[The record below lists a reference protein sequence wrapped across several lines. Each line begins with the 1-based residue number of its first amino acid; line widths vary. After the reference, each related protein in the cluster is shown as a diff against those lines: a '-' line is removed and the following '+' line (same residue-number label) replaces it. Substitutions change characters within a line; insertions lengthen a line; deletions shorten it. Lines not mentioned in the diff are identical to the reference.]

1 MQNDLDMNSYRILNL
16 PSATQN
22 SEPVTYGQWSANIQ
36 TVEFTGY
43 LNETLTATDGQTVFT
58 LVNAYTVGIGAIRAY
73 INGVYQAPSAYT
85 ETDANTITFS
95 EGLDAGDQA
104 AFVISSFDAAAA
116 TGANNITYTPAGV
129 GAVATN
135 VQTKLREFVSVK
147 DFGAQG
153 DNVTDDTA
161 AIQAAIDAI
170 EATEPAGAGVLFFP
184 KGNYRTSGPITIPS
198 HITLEGEGKTSTY
211 IRPLNS
217 ATFTT
222 AEGVIMTEGFTED
235 ADLWDYY
242 SAYPA
247 GLKMGVHLRN
257 LCIDGNRANV
267 ANAHGLM
274 IYGGQWVLENL
285 AVINCSGHGIW
296 TEAGSTGSSTSGDD
310 LHDFLNMHEAYAL
323 NIYIANADQHG
334 WLYRGPND
342 SHIDGVQIKTCGW
355 GAFIQETEATIST
368 GNLEIGSMH
377 AYACD
382 CAEPGGDDAMFVL
395 QNANVDFLYIDSS
408 YKNGLVCK
416 NAVFISKLY
425 GHANGMI
432 GTVGQGNYWT
442 AIADTG
448 SSMQVGILR
457 TSTLKN
463 VTTGTLGGH
472 LWVKDSTYCN
482 FGNVR
487 MFEAPSVTVANIGI
501 KIDSIGCHIGG
512 GVIQSFDQVGGVGLE
527 LNASGC
533 NINLDFSACNV
544 GVDYNNSGVGRNR
557 LDFNFISCTT
567 DLDIATTVADSDSIR
582 ITSDTGNTTD
592 LVSQNRVGRIQ
603 FPELSTTPTN
613 PSIGAEGNVYVKADK
628 LVIQFNDSGTIRYKY
643 LDLTGTGVTW
653 THTTTPP

>member
-43 LNETLTATDGQTVFT
+43 LNETFTATDGQTVFT
-58 LVNAYTVGIGAIRAY
+58 LANAYTVGIGAIRAY

-310 LHDFLNMHEAYAL
+310 LHDFLNMHEAYAN
-323 NIYIANADQHG
+323 NIYIVNADQHG

-342 SHIDGVQIKTCGW
+342 SQIDAVQIKTCGW
-355 GAFIQETEATIST
+355 GGFIQETEATIST
-368 GNLEIGSMH
+368 GNLEIGSLH
-377 AYACD
+377 AYACL
-382 CAEPGGDDAMFVL
+382 CGEPGGDDAMVVL
-395 QNANVDFLYIDSS
+395 QNANVDFLYCDASR
-408 YKNGLVCK
+408 KNGVITK
-416 NAVFISKLY
+416 NAVL
-425 GHANGMI
+425 ANKIYLVFNGQS
-432 GTVGQGNYWT
+432 GGVGQGAYW
-442 AIADTG
+442 ALKAESSLQCGEIRAATG
-448 SSMQVGILR
+448 
-457 TSTLKN
+457 TD
-463 VTTGTLGGH
+463 VTTGTLGG
-472 LWVKDSTYCN
+472 LVWLNASSVV
-482 FGNVR
+482 GGVR
-487 MFEAPSVTVANIGI
+487 IIESSGTTVANIGL
-501 KIDSIGCHIGG
+501 KIDSGETVVSGG
-512 GVIQSFDQVGGVGLE
+512 TIQTFDQVGGVGLQ
-527 LNASGC
+527 LSA
-533 NINLDFSACNV
+533 SACDVSLNLKTCTT
-544 GVDYNNSGVGRNR
+544 GVDYDNTGIGRNR
-557 LDFNFISCTT
+557 LDFNFLTCTT
-567 DLDIATTVADSDSIR
+567 DLDIAATVADSDSIR

-628 LVIQFNDSGTIRYKY
+628 LVIQFNDSGTVRYKY